1 MGLWLSCSCLSSPP
15 PIRTLRPRDEDVCM
29 VTWLV
34 RGRAGAN
41 LATSWEN
48 KGTRHSKRFDRAEGG
63 GENSNS
69 AMKERAV

>member
-1 MGLWLSCSCLSSPP
+1 M
-15 PIRTLRPRDEDVCM
+15 RTCACM

-41 LATSWEN
+41 PATSWEN
-48 KGTRHSKRFDRAEGG
+48 KGTRYSNRIDRAEGG

-69 AMKERAV
+69 AIKEKAI